1 MSTLETGPKLNWTRD
16 NQMYERYRVWKKK
29 VEFIFRS
36 ALADS
41 TPKQLVSY
49 LKYWMGDQGIPLI
62 EKWES
67 TGKLDYSN
75 AEETPATEGGRR
87 RILSSGYKVQTYW
100 DLLDEEFKPK
110 GNKLLSIIELW
121 TCSKQGD
128 KPLNQWLTQVYN
140 LVNIC
145 KYPEDSTDRIIRD
158 VLIAGCN
165 SNHARDKIIRQ
176 GEAVTLNQVIEILQ
190 TEELAHSTMQQI
202 QGYDKKPTGSIYYQ
216 SYEKSKKS
224 KNPSN
229 EQNSSSSSPT
239 GSIYYQSYEKSKK
252 SKNPSNEQNSSSSS
266 PTGSKRKCFR
276 CGEPFSR
283 QHMKECRAQNVT
295 CNGCGIKGHLK
306 KCCKKSGN
314 FPKDDSNRQK
324 QSSSTDPSRMNFA
337 STLPQTETEFFDE
350 KGTLKQ
356 YIPQN
361 QQQHTGSMYVLKKFQ
376 GNPND
381 DILFSDNG
389 VEIQH
394 SVSDPDPTPI
404 PTPDFPFQEFL
415 LTEVVN
421 QSQKDSYSI
430 SDTLVSRE
438 CSDSTKKAPTSTD
451 FSLKSMQNCSSDEEM
466 AFSRDLTVSTAPTQS
481 SRDSNTISIP
491 DNSATRKS
499 NPGIHTGITPGI
511 MTDTPSTPTTFPV
524 ETDVAEI
531 PEENPVHSSNYRS
544 VIPTDTQ
551 ALTALQNLISDDFQ
565 AKNTHSTQRKGE
577 ETPDTR
583 SDIQDEAFQLIQKI
597 HNQLQQVQWDLQ
609 RLHSLHKYK
618 N

>member
-1 MSTLETGPKLNWTRD
+1 MSTLESGPKLDWTRD
-16 NQMYERYRVWKKK
+16 NQMYERYRIWRKK
-29 VEFIFRS
+29 VEFIFCS

-75 AEETPATEGGRR
+75 AKETPATEGGRR
-87 RILSSGYKVQTYW
+87 RTLSSGYKVQTYW

-121 TCSKQGD
+121 TRSKQGD

-158 VLIAGCN
+158 VLIVGCN

-176 GEAVTLNQVIEILQ
+176 GEAVTLNEVIEILQ
-190 TEELAHSTMQQI
+190 TEESTHSTMQQI
-202 QGYDKKPTGSIYYQ
+202 QSYDKKSTGSIYYQ
-216 SYEKSKKS
+216 TYDSRSKKS
-224 KNPSN
+224 KVSN
-229 EQNSSSSSPT
+229 EQNSSSS
-239 GSIYYQSYEKSKK
+239 
-252 SKNPSNEQNSSSSS
+252 
-266 PTGSKRKCFR
+266 PTGSKKKCFR
-276 CGEPFSR
+276 CGENFSR
-283 QHMKECRAQNVT
+283 QHMKECRAQDVT

-314 FPKDDSNRQK
+314 FPKDSNRQNN
-324 QSSSTDPSRMNFA
+324 QSSSTGPGRMNIA
-337 STLPQTETEFFDE
+337 STLPQTEADFFNE
-350 KGTLKQ
+350 KGLPKQ

-361 QQQHTGSMYVLKKFQ
+361 QHTGSMYVLKKFQ

-381 DILFSDNG
+381 ILFSDSG
-389 VEIQH
+389 VKIQH
-394 SVSDPDPTPI
+394 SVSDPDPAPI
-404 PTPDFPFQEFL
+404 PTPEFP
-415 LTEVVN
+415 LTEVVK
-421 QSQKDSYSI
+421 QSQIDISSI
-430 SDTLVSRE
+430 SDTSDPRE
-438 CSDSTKKAPTSTD
+438 TSNSSSKATKSTD
-451 FSLKSMQNCSSDEEM
+451 LPLQSGLKSVLNSSTHEEITEY
-466 AFSRDLTVSTAPTQS
+466 RDLTVSDKHTQS
-481 SRDSNTISIP
+481 SRDSNTIFTP
-491 DNSATRKS
+491 DISTRES
-499 NPGIHTGITPGI
+499 NPGIDTRITTGI
-511 MTDTPSTPTTFPV
+511 MTETPTTFSE
-524 ETDVAEI
+524 ETDVTAIHAEI
-531 PEENPVHSSNYRS
+531 PEELQMHSNNYRS

-583 SDIQDEAFQLIQKI
+583 SIQRKGEDETFQSIQKI
-597 HNQLQQVQWDLQ
+597 HNQLQEVQWDLQ

>member
-1 MSTLETGPKLNWTRD
+1 MSTLESGPKLDWTRD
-16 NQMYERYRVWKKK
+16 NQMYECYRIWRKK
-29 VEFIFRS
+29 VEFIFCS

-121 TCSKQGD
+121 TRSKQGD

-158 VLIAGCN
+158 VLIVGCN

-176 GEAVTLNQVIEILQ
+176 GEAITLKQVIEILQ
-190 TEELAHSTMQQI
+190 AEESAYSTTQQI
-202 QGYDKKPTGSIYYQ
+202 QGYEKKSPASIYYQ
-216 SYEKSKKS
+216 SYDSRSKKS
-224 KNPSN
+224 KAPSN
-229 EQNSSSSSPT
+229 EQNSSSS
-239 GSIYYQSYEKSKK
+239 
-252 SKNPSNEQNSSSSS
+252 
-266 PTGSKRKCFR
+266 PTGSKKKCFR

-314 FPKDDSNRQK
+314 FPKDSNQ
-324 QSSSTDPSRMNFA
+324 QNQCSSPTGPGKMNIA
-337 STLPQTETEFFDE
+337 SAVPQIQADFFDE
-350 KGTLKQ
+350 RGVLKE

-361 QQQHTGSMYVLKKFQ
+361 QQQYQHTGSMFVLKKVQ
-376 GNPND
+376 DPNNA
-381 DILFSDNG
+381 ILFSDNG

-394 SVSDPDPTPI
+394 SVSDPDPAPI
-404 PTPDFPFQEFL
+404 PSQDFPFQEFP
-415 LTEVVN
+415 LTEIVS
-421 QSQKDSYSI
+421 QSQIDIPSI
-430 SDTLVSRE
+430 SDTSDPRE
-438 CSDSTKKAPTSTD
+438 TSNSSGKATKSTD
-451 FSLKSMQNCSSDEEM
+451 LPLKSSLNNRSHEEM
-466 AFSRDLTVSTAPTQS
+466 RENRDLTVSEMHTQF
-481 SRDSNTISIP
+481 SRDPTTISISG
-491 DNSATRKS
+491 NSNPRKS
-499 NPGIHTGITPGI
+499 IPGITPRI
-511 MTDTPSTPTTFPV
+511 MTDTPSIPTTFPV
-524 ETDVAEI
+524 ETDVTEI
-531 PEENPVHSSNYRS
+531 PEEVQMHSSNYRS
-544 VIPTDTQ
+544 VMPTDIQ
-551 ALTALQNLISDDFQ
+551 ALTVLQDLVSDDFQ
-565 AKNTHSTQRKGE
+565 AKNTPSTQRKRE
-577 ETPDTR
+577 DTR
-583 SDIQDEAFQLIQKI
+583 SIQRKGEDETFQLIQKI

>member
-1 MSTLETGPKLNWTRD
+1 
-16 NQMYERYRVWKKK
+16 
-29 VEFIFRS
+29 
-36 ALADS
+36 
-41 TPKQLVSY
+41 
-49 LKYWMGDQGIPLI
+49 MGDQGIPLI

-121 TCSKQGD
+121 TRSKQGD

-158 VLIAGCN
+158 VLIVGCN

-176 GEAVTLNQVIEILQ
+176 GEAITLNQVIEILQ
-190 TEELAHSTMQQI
+190 AEESTYSTMQQI
-202 QGYDKKPTGSIYYQ
+202 QGYEKKSPVSIYYQ
-216 SYEKSKKS
+216 SYDSRSKKS
-224 KNPSN
+224 KAPSN
-229 EQNSSSSSPT
+229 EQNSSSS
-239 GSIYYQSYEKSKK
+239 
-252 SKNPSNEQNSSSSS
+252 
-266 PTGSKRKCFR
+266 PTGSKKKCFR

-314 FPKDDSNRQK
+314 FPKDNSNQQN
-324 QSSSTDPSRMNFA
+324 QSPSTGPGKMNIA
-337 STLPQTETEFFDE
+337 NAAPQIQADFFDE
-350 KGTLKQ
+350 RGVLKE

-361 QQQHTGSMYVLKKFQ
+361 QQQYQHTGSMFVLKKVQ
-376 GNPND
+376 DPNNA
-381 DILFSDNG
+381 ILLSENG

-394 SVSDPDPTPI
+394 SVPESVPDPI
-404 PTPDFPFQEFL
+404 PSPDFPFQEFP

-421 QSQKDSYSI
+421 QSQIDSSSI
-430 SDTLVSRE
+430 SDKSDPRKCSNSSRKA
-438 CSDSTKKAPTSTD
+438 TKRTD
-451 FSLKSMQNCSSDEEM
+451 LPLKSGLNNRSHEEM
-466 AFSRDLTVSTAPTQS
+466 RENRDLTVSEMHTQS
-481 SRDSNTISIP
+481 SRDPTTISISG
-491 DNSATRKS
+491 NSNPRKS
-499 NPGIHTGITPGI
+499 IPGITPRI
-511 MTDTPSTPTTFPV
+511 MTDTPSIPTTFPV
-524 ETDVAEI
+524 ETDITEI
-531 PEENPVHSSNYRS
+531 PEEVQMHSSNYRS
-544 VIPTDTQ
+544 VMPTDIQ
-551 ALTALQNLISDDFQ
+551 ALTVLQGLVSDDFQ

-577 ETPDTR
+577 ETPDTH
-583 SDIQDEAFQLIQKI
+583 SDTQDEVFQLIQKI

>member
-1 MSTLETGPKLNWTRD
+1 MSTLESGPKLHWTRD
-16 NQMYERYRVWKKK
+16 NQMYERYRIWRKK
-29 VEFIFRS
+29 VEFIFCS

-75 AEETPATEGGRR
+75 AKETPATEGGRR
-87 RILSSGYKVQTYW
+87 RALSSGYKVQTYW

-121 TCSKQGD
+121 THSKQGD
-128 KPLNQWLTQVYN
+128 KPLNQWLTQIYN

-158 VLIAGCN
+158 VLIVGCN

-190 TEELAHSTMQQI
+190 TEESTHSTMQQI
-202 QGYDKKPTGSIYYQ
+202 QGYDKKSTGSIYYQ
-216 SYEKSKKS
+216 AYDSRSKKS
-224 KNPSN
+224 KVSN
-229 EQNSSSSSPT
+229 EQNSSSS
-239 GSIYYQSYEKSKK
+239 
-252 SKNPSNEQNSSSSS
+252 
-266 PTGSKRKCFR
+266 PTGSKKKCFR
-276 CGEPFSR
+276 CGELFSR
-283 QHMKECRAQNVT
+283 QHMKECRAQDVI

-314 FPKDDSNRQK
+314 FPKDNSNRQN
-324 QSSSTDPSRMNFA
+324 QSPSTGPGKMNIA
-337 STLPQTETEFFDE
+337 SAVPPLEADFFDE
-350 KGTLKQ
+350 KGLPKQ

-361 QQQHTGSMYVLKKFQ
+361 QQQHTGSMYVLRKFQ
-376 GNPND
+376 GNPSG

-394 SVSDPDPTPI
+394 SVSDPDPAPI
-404 PTPDFPFQEFL
+404 LSPDFPFQEFL

-421 QSQKDSYSI
+421 QSQIDYYSI
-430 SDTLVSRE
+430 SDTSDPRE
-438 CSDSTKKAPTSTD
+438 CSNSTKKAPTSTD
-451 FSLKSMQNCSSDEEM
+451 FSLKSVQNCPSDEEM

-481 SRDSNTISIP
+481 LRDSNTISTP
-491 DNSATRKS
+491 DNSDTRES
-499 NPGIHTGITPGI
+499 NPGIDTGITTGI
-511 MTDTPSTPTTFPV
+511 MTDTPSTPTTLPV
-524 ETDVAEI
+524 GKDVTAIHAEI
-531 PEENPVHSSNYRS
+531 PEELQMHSSNYRS

-577 ETPDTR
+577 ETPD
-583 SDIQDEAFQLIQKI
+583 EAFQLIQKI
-597 HNQLQQVQWDLQ
+597 HNQLQEVQWDLQ

>member
-1 MSTLETGPKLNWTRD
+1 MAMSTLESGPKLDWTRD
-16 NQMYERYRVWKKK
+16 NQMYERYRIWRKK
-29 VEFIFRS
+29 VEFNFCS

-75 AEETPATEGGRR
+75 AKETPATEGGRR
-87 RILSSGYKVQTYW
+87 RTLSSGYKVQTYW

-121 TCSKQGD
+121 TRSKQGD
-128 KPLNQWLTQVYN
+128 KPLNQWLTQIYN

-158 VLIAGCN
+158 VLIVGCN

-176 GEAVTLNQVIEILQ
+176 GEAITLNEVIEILQ
-190 TEELAHSTMQQI
+190 TEESTHSTMQQI
-202 QGYDKKPTGSIYYQ
+202 QSYDKKSTGSIYYQ
-216 SYEKSKKS
+216 TYDSRSKKS

-229 EQNSSSSSPT
+229 EQNSSSS
-239 GSIYYQSYEKSKK
+239 
-252 SKNPSNEQNSSSSS
+252 
-266 PTGSKRKCFR
+266 PTGSKKKCFR
-276 CGEPFSR
+276 CGENFTR
-283 QHMKECRAQNVT
+283 QHMKECRAQDVT

-314 FPKDDSNRQK
+314 FPKDSNRQNN
-324 QSSSTDPSRMNFA
+324 QSSSTGPGRMNIA
-337 STLPQTETEFFDE
+337 STLPQTEADFFDE
-350 KGTLKQ
+350 KGLPKQ

-361 QQQHTGSMYVLKKFQ
+361 QHTGSMYVLRKFQ
-376 GNPND
+376 GNPSN
-381 DILFSDNG
+381 ILFSDNG

-394 SVSDPDPTPI
+394 NTSTSVIDPDPTPI
-404 PTPDFPFQEFL
+404 PTPDFPFQEFP
-415 LTEVVN
+415 LTEVVR
-421 QSQKDSYSI
+421 QSQKDISSI
-430 SDTLVSRE
+430 SDTSDPRE
-438 CSDSTKKAPTSTD
+438 TSNSSSKATKSTD
-451 FSLKSMQNCSSDEEM
+451 LPLQSGLKSILNNRSHEEM
-466 AFSRDLTVSTAPTQS
+466 TEYRDLTVSDKHTQS

-499 NPGIHTGITPGI
+499 DTRITTGI
-511 MTDTPSTPTTFPV
+511 MTDTPSTFSE
-524 ETDVAEI
+524 ETDVTAIHAEI
-531 PEENPVHSSNYRS
+531 PEELQMHSSNYRS

-551 ALTALQNLISDDFQ
+551 ALTALQNLISDDFE
-565 AKNTHSTQRKGE
+565 THSTQRKGE
-577 ETPDTR
+577 ETPDTC
-583 SDIQDEAFQLIQKI
+583 SIQRKGEDETFLLIQKI
-597 HNQLQQVQWDLQ
+597 HNQLQEVQWDLQ